1 MGQLKV
7 PMSLHAVSHCGTTT
21 WHDEPMCCVKLWVT
35 TAHPPNMTMVVPLCD
50 TAHTTNPSLLWHGTE
65 RLTYVCDVS
74 HCGTSTYC
82 HEIHAVS
89 HCRTNTY
96 SYEHTCCLIL
106 WDNHLTLW
114 AYVLCQ
120 AVGHYRFLWAY
131 VPCHSMGQQTV
142 SISMT
147 MVVPLCDTAQ
157 TTSPPMLWNR
167 TERQLYVCDVS
178 HCGTPTY
185 CHDTCCVTLWD
196 NHQFLWAYMLC
207 HNMGQPTV
215 SISAVSHN
223 GTTNYIK
230 TIMGPRLRAP
240 VRVPEALCNGRM

>member
-1 MGQLKV
+1 MFRRASQRVMGQLKV

-21 WHDEPMCCVKLWVT
+21 WHDEPMCCVKPWVT
-35 TAHPPNMTMVVPLCD
+35 TAHTPNMTMVVPLCD
-50 TAHTTNPSLLWHGTE
+50 TAHTTNPS
-65 RLTYVCDVS
+65 
-74 HCGTSTYC
+74 
-82 HEIHAVS
+82 
-89 HCRTNTY
+89 
-96 SYEHTCCLIL
+96 
-106 WDNHLTLW
+106 
-114 AYVLCQ
+114 Q
-120 AVGHYRFLWAY
+120 
-131 VPCHSMGQQTV
+131 
-142 SISMT
+142 
-147 MVVPLCDTAQ
+147 
-157 TTSPPMLWNR
+157 LWNG